1 MKKYQIAVTSA
12 DKWDEVFNL
21 LTNTS
26 SENEIPDREVSCY
39 DDKLHSPTRG
49 TFELTDEE
57 AETLKA
63 YKDILYVEL
72 DSQVYNDQFPQP
84 EPDIKRWGKDVK
96 IYRDLNLNAPTNSG
110 VTTAGELNRT
120 HWGMPRT
127 GITTRGAFAD
137 WADSGQ
143 WGNPS
148 PVLGDIDYS
157 LTGKGVDIIIQDSG
171 VLQAHPEFQDYNG
184 VSRVR
189 DVILDGPYY
198 LDKAYWD
205 ANPSKLY
212 TKADGRVG
220 PTTASAHEWW
230 ENNTTTYRSTIF
242 ASGGANNFGTISISS
257 NYTVA
262 TQLGIGSDGQSV
274 TNSHGT
280 ACASQAAGLN
290 YGLAWE
296 ADIWNIGAVSNSGG
310 VSVASGYD
318 ACKIFHKYK
327 PYTNEHGIKKP
338 TVMNG
343 SWGYRSY
350 VATDATTIDYR
361 FGGTTGQ
368 TTGNAASNTL
378 PDAAINGL
386 SGAQFSTSPSTQAT
400 ETAGAEMVAEGIIYV
415 TSAGNYNQRMGVATT
430 DPHYLDYIQ
439 SRDGW
444 DHWDTTL
451 FDGLNN
457 KPSGSRQFIHPSN
470 IGFSSSHPERFYPSI
485 CVGAMDEYLSTTDGT
500 ERKASYSNNGPGVDV
515 WAPADE
521 TLAAGI
527 DGANGTAAAYTNAS
541 DNNYVDRFFNGTSSA
556 SPICA
561 GLIALYMQSNP
572 GAGITEVKGWLHDHG
587 SVIDSTYTDTEPDPT
602 QLSYWSGSYNL
613 RESEKRIL
621 YNPFAN
627 STKPTLS
634 GIQISGNLN
643 INMERN
649 FN

>member
-63 YKDILYVEL
+63 YKDIRYVEL

-84 EPDIKRWGKDVK
+84 EPDVKRFGKDVRV
-96 IYRDLNLNAPTNSG
+96 YRDLTGNSPPTNPG
-110 VTTAGELNRT
+110 VSELNRT
-120 HWGMPRT
+120 HWGIPRT
-127 GITTRGAFAD
+127 GITTLTAFGD
-137 WADSGQ
+137 WGTNT
-143 WGNPS
+143 GNPS
-148 PVLGDIDYS
+148 PTTGDVDYS
-157 LTGKGVDIIIQDSG
+157 LSGKGVDVIIQDSG
-171 VLQAHPEFQDYNG
+171 ILQGHPEFLDANG
-184 VSRVR
+184 NSRVR
-189 DVILDGPYY
+189 DIILDGPYY

-205 ANPSKLY
+205 ARPPLLY

-220 PTTASAHEWW
+220 PTTESAHMWW
-230 ENNTTTYRSTIF
+230 EYNDTSHRSAIF
-242 ASGGANNFGTISISS
+242 ASGGANDFGTIAIPS
-257 NYTVA
+257 NYTVSRN
-262 TQLGIGSDGQSV
+262 LGIGSDRQSI
-274 TNSHGT
+274 TSSHGT
-280 ACASQAAGLN
+280 ACASQVGGLN
-290 YGLAWE
+290 YGLAFE
-296 ADIWNIGAVSNSGG
+296 CDLWNIGAVSNGSGL
-310 VSVASGYD
+310 SIASGYD
-318 ACKIFHKYK
+318 ACKVFHKYK

-343 SWGYRSY
+343 SWGYRTF
-350 VATDATTIDYR
+350 VATDSSTIDYR
-361 FGGTTGQ
+361 FGGTEGQ

-386 SGAQFSTSPSTQAT
+386 SGAQFATSPTGNAQTT

-430 DPHYLDYIQ
+430 DPHYLDYVE

-444 DHWDTTL
+444 DHYDLTL
-451 FDGLNN
+451 FGGNN
-457 KPSGSRQFIHPSN
+457 KPFGSRQFIHPSN
-470 IGFSSSHPERFYPSI
+470 IGFSSSHPDRFFPNI
-485 CVGAMDEYLSTTDGT
+485 CVGAMDDYVDPSDEF

-521 TLAAGI
+521 TLAAGVE
-527 DGANGTAAAYTNAS
+527 GTSQTSYTNPQ
-541 DNNYVDRFFNGTSSA
+541 DTRFKDRFFNGTSAA
-556 SPICA
+556 SPVCA

-587 SVIDSTYTDTEPDPT
+587 SVIEPTYCDNRNPDPT
-602 QLSYWSGSYNL
+602 QLAYWSGNYNL
-613 RESEKRIL
+613 RDSEPRIL
-621 YNPFAN
+621 FNPFAN

-634 GIQISGNLN
+634 GIQISGILN

>member
-63 YKDILYVEL
+63 YKDILFVEL

-84 EPDIKRWGKDVK
+84 EPDVKRFGKDVRV
-96 IYRDLNLNAPTNSG
+96 YRDLGGNAPPSNPG
-110 VTTAGELNRT
+110 VSEQNRT
-120 HWGMPRT
+120 GWQIPRT
-127 GITTRGAFAD
+127 GITTLTAFGN
-137 WADSGQ
+137 WGTNT
-143 WGNPS
+143 GNPS
-148 PVLGDIDYS
+148 PTTGDVDYS
-157 LTGKGVDIIIQDSG
+157 LTGKGVDVIIQDSG
-171 VLQAHPEFQDYNG
+171 ILQGHPEFLDANG
-184 VSRVR
+184 NSRVR
-189 DVILDGPYY
+189 DIILDGPYY
-198 LDKAYWD
+198 LDKQYWD
-205 ANPSKLY
+205 ARPQLLY

-220 PTTASAHEWW
+220 PTTESAHMWW
-230 ENNTTTYRSTIF
+230 ENNDTSHRTALF
-242 ASGGANNFGTISISS
+242 ASGGANDFGTISIPST
-257 NYTVA
+257 YTVA
-262 TQLGIGSDGQSV
+262 RNLGIGSDRQSI
-274 TNSHGT
+274 TSSHGT
-280 ACASQAAGLN
+280 ACASQVGGLN
-290 YGLAWE
+290 YGLAFE
-296 ADIWNIGAVSNSGG
+296 CDLWNIGAVSNSGG
-310 VSVASGYD
+310 LSIASGYD
-318 ACKIFHKYK
+318 ACKVFHKYK

-343 SWGYRSY
+343 SWGYISY
-350 VATDATTIDYR
+350 VATDSSTIDYR
-361 FGGTTGQ
+361 FGGTEGQ

-378 PDAAINGL
+378 PDAAINGIY
-386 SGAQFSTSPSTQAT
+386 AAKFATSPTGNAQTT

-415 TSAGNYNQRMGVATT
+415 TSAGNSNQRMGVATT
-430 DPHYLDYIQ
+430 DPHYLDYVE

-444 DHWDTTL
+444 DHYDLTL
-451 FDGLNN
+451 FGGDN
-457 KPSGSRQFIHPSN
+457 KPFGSRQFIHPSN
-470 IGFSSSHPERFYPSI
+470 IGFSSSHPDRFFPSI
-485 CVGAMDEYLSTTDGT
+485 CVGAMDDYVDPSDEF
-500 ERKASYSNNGPGVDV
+500 ERKANYSNNGPGIDV

-521 TLAAGI
+521 TLAAGVE
-527 DGANGTAAAYTNAS
+527 GTSQTSYTNPQ
-541 DNNYVDRFFNGTSSA
+541 DTRFKDRFFNGTSAA
-556 SPICA
+556 SPVCA

-587 SVIDSTYTDTEPDPT
+587 SVIEPTYCDNRNPDPT
-602 QLSYWSGSYNL
+602 QLAYWSGSYNL
-613 RESEKRIL
+613 RDAEPRIL
-621 YNPFAN
+621 FNPFAN

>member
-12 DKWDEVFNL
+12 DKWGEIHEA
-21 LTNTS
+21 LTLDSNQDG
-26 SENEIPDREVSCY
+26 IPDRRVDCA
-39 DDKLHSPTRG
+39 DDKVHSPTRG
-49 TFELTDEE
+49 VYELTDEE
-57 AETLKA
+57 ANDLKGHV
-63 YKDILYVEL
+63 DVLFVEL
-72 DSQVYNDQFPQP
+72 DPESNPDEYQQP
-84 EPDIKRWGKDVK
+84 ELDIKRWGKDVK
-96 IYRDLNLNAPTNSG
+96 IYRDLNINGPTAG

-120 HWGMPRT
+120 HWGVPRT

-137 WADSGQ
+137 WGDSSQ

-148 PVLGDIDYS
+148 PVLGDVDYS

-171 VLQAHPEFQDYNG
+171 VLQAHPELRDYNG

-230 ENNTTTYRSTIF
+230 ENNTTTYRSAIF
-242 ASGGANNFGTISISS
+242 ASGGANNFGTISITS

-262 TQLGIGSDGQSV
+262 NTMGIGSDGQNLV
-274 TNSHGT
+274 KSHGT

-296 ADIWNIGAVSNSGG
+296 ADIWNISGISIG
-310 VSVASGYD
+310 FSMSIATNYD
-318 ACKIFHKYK
+318 VCKVFHKYK

-343 SWGYRSY
+343 SWGYGSNVR
-350 VATDATTIDYR
+350 TDSGTIEYR
-361 FGGTTGQ
+361 FAGVAGT

-378 PDAAINGL
+378 VDGAINGIWDARFASS
-386 SGAQFSTSPSTQAT
+386 SGSNSVN
-400 ETAGAEMVAEGIIYV
+400 TAGEEMIAEGIIYV
-415 TSAGNYNQRMGVATT
+415 TSAGNSNQRMGVATT
-430 DPHYLDYIQ
+430 DPHYLDYVQ
-439 SRDGW
+439 SSTGF
-444 DHWDTTL
+444 DHEDSTL
-451 FDGLNN
+451 FDGFNN
-457 KPSGSRQFIHPSN
+457 KPFGSRQFIHPSN

-485 CVGAMDEYLSTTDGT
+485 CVGAMDEFLNTSDGT
-500 ERKASYSNNGPGVDV
+500 ERKANYSNNGPGVDV

-521 TLAAGI
+521 TLAASV
-527 DGANGTAAAYTNAS
+527 DGLGESITQYTNAS
-541 DNNYVDRFFNGTSSA
+541 DNNYKDRYFNGTSAA

-587 SVIDSTYTDTEPDPT
+587 SVIDSTYGDDEPDPT
-602 QLSYWSGSYNL
+602 EISYWSGYYNM
-613 RESEKRIL
+613 RDAEKRIL

-634 GIQISGNLN
+634 GIQINGTLN